1 MKSTGSPSVAKRQAN
16 GLLKG
21 PTAKKAVELLSLSR
35 MRGLLTGHCHLK
47 GHYKTGAGEVP
58 CVTDANTS
66 ERVSNVLF
74 DCESLDTLRFRHLAE
89 HFMKPGDIEEISVRR
104 MLYFVQSA
112 GLLKA
117 QT

>member
-1 MKSTGSPSVAKRQAN
+1 MKSTGSPFVAKRQVKAF
-16 GLLKG
+16 LK
-21 PTAKKAVELLSLSR
+21 R

-47 GHYKTGAGEVP
+47 GHSKTGAGDR
-58 CVTDANTS
+58 CKQAS
-66 ERVSNVLF
+66 ETVSNVLF
-74 DCESLDTLRFRHLAE
+74 DCESLDTLKFRHLGQ
-89 HFMKPGDIEEISVRR
+89 HFIKPGDTEEISVRR